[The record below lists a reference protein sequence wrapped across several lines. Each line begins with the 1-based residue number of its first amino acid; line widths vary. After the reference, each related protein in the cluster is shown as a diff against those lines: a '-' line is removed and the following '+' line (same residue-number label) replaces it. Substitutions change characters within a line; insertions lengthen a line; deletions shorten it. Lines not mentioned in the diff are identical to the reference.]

1 MISQIILSI
10 LAMTN
15 PNNQVKKAAAY
26 LWAAADMLNHAD
38 IEMLA
43 VNGKADDPE
52 LRELLKAWFEVRNQ
66 MTSCS
71 FSYNTAIERER

>member
-1 MISQIILSI
+1 MP
-10 LAMTN
+10 TN
-15 PNNQVKKAAAY
+15 PNKQVKKATAY

-43 VNGKADDPE
+43 ISGKADDAE

-71 FSYNTAIERER
+71 FSYNTAIERDEK

>member
-1 MISQIILSI
+1 MLSD
-10 LAMTN
+10 AN
-15 PNNQVKKAAAY
+15 KKVKAATAY
-26 LWAAADMLNHAD
+26 LLAAAAMLNKAD

-43 VNGKADDPE
+43 VGGKADDAE

-71 FSYNTAIERER
+71 FSYNTAIERDEK